1 LQYPAII
8 NRYGIP
14 TAQRKDEFLKT
25 LNHIRQ
31 LAAVKQR
38 RLLPLGYDKVTSS
51 FLRAQATRKIV
62 KPLDP
67 LAFDLRNDGS

>member
-14 TAQRKDEFLKT
+14 TTERKGEFLKT
-25 LNHIRQ
+25 LNYIGQ

-38 RLLPLGYDKVTSS
+38 RLPPLGYDEVTSS
-51 FLRAQATRKIV
+51 FLRAQAARKIV

-67 LAFDLRNDGS
+67 LAFDLKNDCS

>member
-8 NRYGIP
+8 NRYVIP
-14 TAQRKDEFLKT
+14 TAERRDEFLRT
-25 LNHIRQ
+25 LNNIRQ

-38 RLLPLGYDKVTSS
+38 RLLPLGYDEVTSS
-51 FLRAQATRKIV
+51 FLRAHAARKIV

-67 LAFDLRNDGS
+67 LAFDLKNDGS